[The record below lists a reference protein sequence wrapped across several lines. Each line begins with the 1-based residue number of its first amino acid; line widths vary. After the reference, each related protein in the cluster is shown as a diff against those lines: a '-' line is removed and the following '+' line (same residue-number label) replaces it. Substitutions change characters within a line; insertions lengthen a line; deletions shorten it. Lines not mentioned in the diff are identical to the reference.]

1 MESVAF
7 YSYKGGVGR
16 SLLAATAAR
25 FLAMC
30 GHRVVALDLDL
41 EAPGL
46 TYKFGLPEAPAGAV
60 DALTAI
66 LSGGDSPDLTELA
79 MPVALPG
86 DRGSLLVLAAGAAP
100 STAYWAQVAALHRP
114 AYGSRGSLV
123 EAALELQA
131 GIASEL
137 TPDYLLIDART
148 GVSELG
154 GLATTALADRVVL
167 VCTRIPES
175 VHGTGAVYEALKA
188 MPTLAGRAR
197 RGLEVVVSR
206 SAPGQLVGDDELKTR
221 FGSWSEL
228 PHDARDGAI
237 DRTAEDASR
246 PVVSDD
252 WVAGK
257 ISGSAGPSFPT
268 RPPSLLAESLAWV
281 GRSFPNLGAGAEQ
294 ARQRLLEIDA
304 AIDDLTRPVMRLG
317 PVLHDR
323 PAWDPAAIT
332 RNYATA
338 GRVADLVIHHPHG
351 KVGVVVEYVDDE
363 DPAAAAQTWFQRTSA
378 RVVVIRGPKWAK
390 FGRADRQTRDF
401 YGFGGHL
408 ADRPN
413 VLYGDRLPLPHDLE
427 LLEQPADYSLR
438 SLLTAVHR
446 TRLYDGEILSLW
458 ARGNDFGF
466 HGGSPW
472 DRESTGLVLDAVAG
486 IDDVQRFI
494 EFVARAADLHVS
506 WVEQQMIGD
515 EPMRLRALAELVAP
529 LVWRGPPAALSN
541 LSHGRFGN
549 PPLLYGL
556 QFLARHMGLRYDPDA
571 LFREYKRRG
580 ESGAGRWMELRF
592 DRQEAADGPPARYE
606 AETGKIHLDARA
618 IEEAA
623 GRVDAS
629 PQALGGVLAMVQAVR
644 GLLHVATD
652 LDGQPWRGAPRDG
665 APRAVHALVA
675 TVVDRALD
683 TLADPGLRAAF
694 EVADPLHPRGHGA
707 WRALREASNEA
718 LHHAILTLRRGHAP
732 TLALD
737 AALDRR

>member
-16 SLLAATAAR
+16 SLLAATTAR

-46 TYKFGLPEAPAGAV
+46 TYKFGLPEASAGAV

-66 LSGGDSPDLTELA
+66 LSGGDGPDLAKLA

-86 DRGSLLVLAAGAAP
+86 ESGSLLVLAAGAAP
-100 STAYWAQVAALHRP
+100 SAAYWAQVATLHRP
-114 AYGSRGSLV
+114 AYGSRGGLV

-131 GIASEL
+131 RIASEL
-137 TPDYLLIDART
+137 APDYLLIDART

-154 GLATTALADRVVL
+154 GLATTAMADRVAL

-175 VHGTGAVYEALKA
+175 VRGTGAVYEALKA
-188 MPTLAGRAR
+188 MPTLAGRPR

-206 SAPGQLVGDDELKTR
+206 SAPGQLVGDDELKTL
-221 FGSWSEL
+221 FGSWFEL

-237 DRTAEDASR
+237 ERTAEDASR

-257 ISGSAGPSFPT
+257 ITGIAVSGVADPSSRR
-268 RPPSLLAESLAWV
+268 RPGRSLLAESLAWV
-281 GRSFPNLGAGAEQ
+281 GQTFPDLGARAEQ
-294 ARQRLLEIDA
+294 ARRRLLAVDA
-304 AIDDLTRPVMRLG
+304 IVDGLTRPVMRLG

-323 PAWDPAAIT
+323 PAWDPAAII
-332 RNYATA
+332 RNYAA
-338 GRVADLVIHHPHG
+338 GGRVADLVIHHPHG
-351 KVGVVVEYVDDE
+351 KVGVVLEYADGE
-363 DPAAAAQTWFQRTSA
+363 DPADVAKEWFLGTSA
-378 RVVVIRGPKWAK
+378 RVVVIFGPRGGR
-390 FGRADRQTRDF
+390 FGKGDRPPRDF
-401 YGFGGHL
+401 QGFDG
-408 ADRPN
+408 
-413 VLYGDRLPLPHDLE
+413 GDRLPLPHDLE
-427 LLEQPADYSLR
+427 LLEQPADYSLK

-446 TRLYDGEILSLW
+446 TRLYDGEILSRW
-458 ARGNDFGF
+458 ARRNHLGI
-466 HGGSPW
+466 HGGVAWEP
-472 DRESTGLVLDAVAG
+472 ESTGLVLDTVAG
-486 IDDVQRFI
+486 IDDAERFAQ
-494 EFVARAADLHVS
+494 FVARAADPHEPWDEWL
-506 WVEQQMIGD
+506 MRGD
-515 EPMRLRALAELVAP
+515 ETMRLRALTEIVAP
-529 LVWRGPPAALSN
+529 LVWRGPPAALSR
-541 LSHGRFGN
+541 LSHGRFGD

-571 LFREYKRRG
+571 LFREVKRRG

-592 DRQEAADGPPARYE
+592 DWQEAAGGLPALYQ
-606 AETGKIHLDARA
+606 AESGKIHLDARA
-618 IEEAA
+618 IDEAA
-623 GRVDAS
+623 GRIGT
-629 PQALGGVLAMVQAVR
+629 PPRALGSVLAMVQAVR

-652 LDGQPWRGAPRDG
+652 LDGQPWRGAPRAE

-675 TVVDRALD
+675 AVVDRVLD

-694 EVADPLHPRGHGA
+694 EVADPLHPTGHGA
-707 WRALREASNEA
+707 WRALREASKEA

-732 TLALD
+732 IMALD
-737 AALDRR
+737 AALDRC

>member
-16 SLLAATAAR
+16 SLLAATTAR

-46 TYKFGLPEAPAGAV
+46 TYKFGLPEASAGTV

-66 LSGGDSPDLTELA
+66 LSGGDSPDLAKLA

-86 DRGSLLVLAAGAAP
+86 DSGSLLVLAAGAAP
-100 STAYWAQVAALHRP
+100 SMSYWAQVAALHRP
-114 AYGSRGSLV
+114 AYGSRGGIV

-131 GIASEL
+131 RIASEL

-154 GLATTALADRVVL
+154 GLATTAMADRVVL

-175 VHGTGAVYEALKA
+175 VHGTSAVHQALQS
-188 MPTLAGRAR
+188 MPTLAGRPR
-197 RGLEVVVSR
+197 RSLEVVVSR
-206 SAPGQLVGDDELKTR
+206 SAPGQLVGDDQLKTL
-221 FGSWSEL
+221 FGSWFEL

-237 DRTAEDASR
+237 ERTAEDASR
-246 PVVSDD
+246 PVVSEE

-257 ISGSAGPSFPT
+257 ISGSAGRVGFPT
-268 RPPSLLAESLAWV
+268 RPPSLLAQSLAWI
-281 GRSFPNLGAGAEQ
+281 GRTFPNLGAGAEQ

-323 PAWDPAAIT
+323 PAWDPASIT
-332 RNYATA
+332 RNYAA
-338 GRVADLVIHHPHG
+338 GGRVADLVIHHPHG
-351 KVGVVVEYVDDE
+351 KVGVVLEYVDGE
-363 DPAAAAQTWFQRTSA
+363 DPADVANKWFRWTSA
-378 RVVVIRGPKWAK
+378 RVVAILGPKWAR
-390 FGRADRQTRDF
+390 FGKADRQARDF
-401 YGFGGHL
+401 HGFGGGH
-408 ADRPN
+408 
-413 VLYGDRLPLPHDLE
+413 RLPLPHDLE
-427 LLEQPADYSLR
+427 LLEQPADYSLK

-458 ARGNDFGF
+458 ARGNNLGI
-466 HGGSPW
+466 HGGGPW
-472 DRESTGLVLDAVAG
+472 DRESTGLVLDTVAG
-486 IDDVQRFI
+486 IDDAERFAQ
-494 EFVARAADLHVS
+494 FVARAADLHEP
-506 WVEQQMIGD
+506 WVEQQMMDD
-515 EPMRLRALAELVAP
+515 EPMRLRALTELVAP
-529 LVWRGPPAALSN
+529 LVWRGPPSALSR
-541 LSHGRFGN
+541 LSHGRPSN
-549 PPLLYGL
+549 PPLLFCL

-592 DRQEAADGPPARYE
+592 DWQEAADSPPARYE
-606 AETGKIHLDARA
+606 AETGKIHLDGRA
-618 IEEAA
+618 IKEAA
-623 GRVDAS
+623 VRVGT
-629 PQALGGVLAMVQAVR
+629 PPRALGSVVGMVQAIR

-652 LDGQPWRGAPRDG
+652 LDGQVWRGAPRSE

-675 TVVDRALD
+675 AVVDRVLD

-694 EVADPLHPRGHGA
+694 EVADALHPPGHGA

-732 TLALD
+732 TMALD